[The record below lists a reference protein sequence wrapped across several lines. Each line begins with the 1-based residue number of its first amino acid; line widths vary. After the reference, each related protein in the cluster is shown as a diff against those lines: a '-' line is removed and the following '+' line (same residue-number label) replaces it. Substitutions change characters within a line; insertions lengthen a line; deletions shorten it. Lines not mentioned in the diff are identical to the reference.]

1 MTISSKTWLKSWKL
15 TQSLKRWQFIRAGD
29 GLYTTAVHQLSGI
42 TYNRQI
48 YLQYCHC
55 KKPGV
60 LKQRIVTFADSII
73 QYTYNYYYVQNTK
86 IPIFDLIDIEI
97 NHICFLTIS
106 PIQIHIIIFSTHKT
120 LTVADL
126 ISDIITNYNTSID
139 ATMLKLYFK

>member
-1 MTISSKTWLKSWKL
+1 MTYFKCKLKQLYQKWKQNPVQSNSLKSLQAALKNMCLPKALQFQNRNILISWQAMAISSKTWLKSWKW

-73 QYTYNYYYVQNTK
+73 QYTYNYYISK
-86 IPIFDLIDIEI
+86 I
-97 NHICFLTIS
+97 
-106 PIQIHIIIFSTHKT
+106 
-120 LTVADL
+120 
-126 ISDIITNYNTSID
+126 
-139 ATMLKLYFK
+139 LKFQYLFW